1 MAKSAELITLR
12 ERRKAGLVLVKI
24 APRDLIE
31 EMQMVKQGNLSH
43 NTSVHLCLV
52 DG

>member
-1 MAKSAELITLR
+1 MAKSVELITLG
-12 ERRKAGLVLVKI
+12 ERRKVGLLLVKI

-43 NTSVHLCLV
+43 NISIHFMN
-52 DG
+52 